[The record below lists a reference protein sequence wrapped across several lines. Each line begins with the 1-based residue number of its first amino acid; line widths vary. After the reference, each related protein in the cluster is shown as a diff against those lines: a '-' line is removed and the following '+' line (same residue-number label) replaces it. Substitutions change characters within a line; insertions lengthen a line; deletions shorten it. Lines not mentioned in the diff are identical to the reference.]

1 MKHFSY
7 KTRHQT
13 IINMKK
19 TEFDLLIIGGGI
31 TGAGIA
37 LDAVTRGLKV
47 GLIEM
52 GDFAHGT
59 SSRSTKLVHGGLRYL
74 KQFEIREVATLG
86 KERAIVYENGPHVTT
101 PVLMLLPF
109 FKGGTFSYFSTSIGL
124 KIYDM
129 LARVKKSER
138 RTMISKTDVL
148 KRIPF
153 IKKEGL
159 HGGGLYVEYRTDD
172 ARLTLEVIKEAA
184 TFNAQ
189 IANYV
194 KAIDFNYLNDRITGV
209 RAKDLLT
216 NQTFNINAKYI
227 VNAAGPWV
235 DDLRMIDHSVHTKN
249 LQLSKGAHLVFNQ
262 ADLPLKQAI
271 YFDTPDK
278 RMMFAIPKDNKTYVG
293 TTDTFFEG
301 DPIDLMITKDDRDY
315 IINAIN
321 FIFPNL
327 NINESLIESSWAG
340 VRPLIYEKN
349 KNPSEISRKE
359 EIWKSPTGLL
369 TIAGG
374 KLTGYRKMAQ
384 TVVDKVVASFK
395 TSNKIIYS
403 ASKTFDLP
411 ISGGHIG
418 GSKNLDSFIKI
429 NSEILIK
436 LGLTKIESIKLVK
449 MYGSNI
455 HLLHKYIKNNST
467 DLPTDLYAQL
477 MYAIDYEMAITP
489 IDFFM
494 RRNADILFNVEQVI
508 LYKSEVL
515 NLMQDEF
522 KWTDDLKESYRK
534 SLNNEIL
541 IATIP
546 RNYY

>member
-7 KTRHQT
+7 KTRRKS
-13 IINMKK
+13 ILNLKK
-19 TEFDLLIIGGGI
+19 TEFDLIIIGGGI

-52 GDFAHGT
+52 GDFAQGT

-74 KQFEIREVATLG
+74 KQFELKEVATLG

-148 KRIPF
+148 NKVPF

-159 HGGGLYVEYRTDD
+159 RGGGLYVEYRTDD

-184 TFNAQ
+184 TFGAQ

-194 KAIDFNYLNDRITGV
+194 KAIDFNYRNDKINGV
-209 RAKDLLT
+209 LAKDLLT
-216 NQTFNINAKYI
+216 NQTFNIFAKYI
-227 VNAAGPWV
+227 VNATGPWV
-235 DDLRMIDHSVHTKN
+235 DELRMIDHSVNTKN
-249 LQLSKGAHLVFNQ
+249 LQLSKGAHLVFSQ
-262 ADLPLKQAI
+262 RDLPLKQAV
-271 YFDTPDK
+271 YFDTPDR
-278 RMMFAIPKDNKTYVG
+278 RMVFAIPRENKTYVG
-293 TTDTFFEG
+293 TTDTFYEG
-301 DPIDLMITKDDRDY
+301 DPNDLMLTKDDRDY

-321 FIFPNL
+321 FVFPNL
-327 NINESLIESSWAG
+327 NINESLIGSSWAG
-340 VRPLIYEKN
+340 VRPLIYEKD
-349 KNPSEISRKE
+349 KSPSEISRKD
-359 EIWKSPTGLL
+359 EIWESPTGLL

-384 TVVDKVVASFK
+384 SVVNKIIKSFK
-395 TSNKIIYS
+395 TSNNIIYS
-403 ASKTFDLP
+403 ASQTFDLP

-418 GSKNLDSFIKI
+418 GSENLESFIKI

-455 HLLHKYIKNNST
+455 HLLHKYIQNNST
-467 DLPTDLYAQL
+467 DLPTSLYAQL
-477 MYAIDYEMAITP
+477 MYAIDYEMVITP

-494 RRNADILFNVEQVI
+494 RRNADILFNIDQVI
-508 LYKSEVL
+508 LYKEEVI
-515 NLMQDEF
+515 NLMQNVF
-522 KWTDDLKESYRK
+522 KWSDALKESYRK

-541 IATIP
+541 IATMP
-546 RNYY
+546 HNHY

>member
-1 MKHFSY
+1 MK
-7 KTRHQT
+7 
-13 IINMKK
+13 N

-47 GLIEM
+47 SLIEM

-74 KQFEIREVATLG
+74 KQFEINEVATLG

-109 FKGGTFSYFSTSIGL
+109 FKGGTFSHFSTSIGL

-148 KRIPF
+148 NKVPF

-159 HGGGLYVEYRTDD
+159 RGGGLYVEYRTDD

-184 TFNAQ
+184 TFGAQ

-194 KAIDFNYLNDRITGV
+194 KAIDFNYVNDRITGV

-216 NQTFNINAKYI
+216 NQTFDINAKYI

-235 DDLRMIDHSVHTKN
+235 DELRMIDHSVNTKN

-262 ADLPLKQAI
+262 ADLPLKQAV

-349 KNPSEISRKE
+349 KDPSEISRKD

-384 TVVDKVVASFK
+384 TVVDQVVASLK

-449 MYGSNI
+449 IYGSNI
-455 HLLHKYIKNNST
+455 HLLHKYIQNNST
-467 DLPTDLYAQL
+467 DLPTNLYAQL
-477 MYAIDYEMAITP
+477 MYAIDYEMVITP

-494 RRNADILFNVEQVI
+494 RRNADILFNIEQVI
-508 LYKSEVL
+508 LYKAEVL
-515 NLMQDEF
+515 NLMQDVF
-522 KWTDDLKESYRK
+522 KWSDALKESYRK

-541 IATIP
+541 IATMP
-546 RNYY
+546 RNHY